1 MPSDIRISSSGTY
14 VDAPGDATNGMDVD
28 VTRLPAVTAAS
39 EVHVGKS
46 TWPAIVC
53 EVTAVADTLA
63 YANGDVLTDTMTL
76 AGALRAAGAY
86 SRLRSI
92 TILDEDDQTAYS
104 MNLVFFKA
112 TQSLGT
118 KNSAPNI
125 SDANARD
132 IIGQIAIATGDALD
146 VGGAKVYCKTNV
158 DLLLYATAGAD
169 VFCSAMVNT
178 GTPTHTASGLKF
190 KFGIEQH

>member
-1 MPSDIRISSSGTY
+1 VSLANEA
-14 VDAPGDATNGMDVD
+14 V
-28 VTRLPAVTAAS
+28 LPAGENHIGKAS
-39 EVHVGKS
+39 
-46 TWPAIVC
+46 WPATVV
-53 EVTAVADTLA
+53 EVTAVLDTAA

-76 AGALRAAGAY
+76 ANALRVAAGY
-86 SRLRSI
+86 GRIRSI
-92 TILDEDDQTAYS
+92 VVLDEDDQAAYS
-104 MNLVFFKA
+104 FDVVFFKA

-132 IIGQIAIATGDALD
+132 IIGAVRFATTDAVD
-146 VGGAKVYCKTNV
+146 VGGAKVYCKGNL
-158 DLLLYATAGAD
+158 DQLIYATSGKD
-169 VFCSAMVNT
+169 VFASVVINT